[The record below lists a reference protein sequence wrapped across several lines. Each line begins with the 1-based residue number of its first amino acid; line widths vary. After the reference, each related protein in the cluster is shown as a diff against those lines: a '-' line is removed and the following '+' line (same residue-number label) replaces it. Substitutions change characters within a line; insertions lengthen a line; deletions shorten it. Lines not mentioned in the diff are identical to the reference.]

1 MYIFRGQ
8 GWLLDNKRPFQMEVV
23 EGNWGTVKIEH
34 VRRLLEGVVEIFL
47 GCFDTSFS
55 VSICVE
61 SRPHHIT
68 PEVYC
73 GNAFTGDYVVS
84 LAAQDYR
91 LVPYQFAHE
100 LCHVLSDCTNL
111 HLLPN
116 KWFHESLCE
125 LASIF
130 VLKQMAKGCCEPSPF
145 LDALREYVDVLLT
158 YPDFQLPNNLTL
170 PNWFKANE
178 QSLRADPYQRG
189 KNGIVALQLLP
200 LVENN
205 SKFWQNICFIPDSAG
220 SFEEF
225 LDEWQ
230 KQCPKPQKLFVAEII
245 KLFGF
250 NCYACSD
257 PVKI

>member
-8 GWLLDNKRPFQMEVV
+8 SWLLDNKKPFQMEVI
-23 EGNWGTVKIEH
+23 EGNWGTIKIED
-34 VRRLLEGVVEIFL
+34 VRYLLERVANIFL
-47 GCFDTSFS
+47 GYFDTPFS

-68 PEVYC
+68 PEVQC
-73 GNAFTGDYVVS
+73 SDALTGDYVVS
-84 LAAQDYR
+84 LTAQDYR
-91 LVPYQFAHE
+91 LLPYQFAHE
-100 LCHVLSDCTNL
+100 LCHVLSDYTKL

-130 VLKQMAKGCCEPSPF
+130 ILKQMTIGWCEPSPF
-145 LDALREYVDVLLT
+145 LDALREYAGGLLT
-158 YPDFQLPNNLTL
+158 YPDFQLPNHLTL
-170 PNWFKANE
+170 SNWFKTNE

-205 SKFWQNICFIPDSAG
+205 SKFWQSICFIPDSG
-220 SFEEF
+220 ESFEEF
-225 LDEWQ
+225 LNEWQ
-230 KQCPKPQKLFVAEII
+230 EQCPKPHKLFVTEII
-245 KLFGF
+245 ELFGF
-250 NCYACSD
+250 N
-257 PVKI
+257 PK